1 MGKYDI
7 PASIRYILA
16 HTHRKR
22 LVYVGHSLG
31 STLFFI
37 AMIQHPELN
46 KSVELMIGLA
56 PVSSVANL
64 RGMMSL
70 LAKLP
75 VPLLEMKTKAFLS
88 YRGSPLSQKIQRNL
102 CDRTL
107 FGSYLCRAYI
117 FSIFGYNHKNF
128 NMVWRWYDERIM
140 SINVISSVYSL
151 QSSVS
156 VINGHYPAGAS
167 FRTITHLFQNYRSGI
182 VHTIL

>member
-1 MGKYDI
+1 MIIANRMGKYDI

-16 HTHRKR
+16 QTHRKR

-37 AMIQHPELN
+37 SMIQHPELN

-64 RGMMSL
+64 RGMMLL

-75 VPLLEMKTKAFLS
+75 VPLLEMKTKTFLS
-88 YRGSPLSQKIQRNL
+88 YRGSLFTQKIQRNL

-128 NMVWRWYDERIM
+128 NMV
-140 SINVISSVYSL
+140 L
-151 QSSVS
+151 
-156 VINGHYPAGAS
+156 
-167 FRTITHLFQNYRSGI
+167 
-182 VHTIL
+182 